1 MVWRINM
8 AQPATHRLTF
18 EEFQEI
24 DRNGRYELVDGE
36 LEELVP
42 PRPFHSWTGGRVF
55 SELDPYLEANEPDA
69 FWGVGLD
76 IPTIPFFGR
85 RPDFAHYSTVDAAR
99 IDLAANRVLGAPTL
113 VVEVVSEDDEERDTV
128 TKREE
133 YARAGIPH
141 YWIVDPLRRTV
152 LTLVLRGTA
161 YEVAGEFSG
170 DEVLTSSLFPGLA
183 LPLARLFRS

>member
-1 MVWRINM
+1 M
-8 AQPATHRLTF
+8 AQPATKRLTF
-18 EEFQEI
+18 EKFQER

-42 PRPFHSWTGGRVF
+42 PRPFHSWTGTRIA
-55 SELDPYLEANEPDA
+55 SELDRYLEAHEPEA
-69 FWGVGLD
+69 FWGVELD

-85 RPDFAHYSTVDAAR
+85 RPDFAYYSTADARR
-99 IDLAANRVLGAPTL
+99 IDLAANRVLGVPTL
-113 VVEVVSEDDEERDTV
+113 VVEVVSEEDEERDTV

-141 YWIVDPLRRTV
+141 YWIVDPQRRTV
-152 LTLVLRGTA
+152 LTLVLPGTA

-170 DEVLTSSLFPGLA
+170 DEILTSALFPGLA
-183 LPLARLFRS
+183 IPLARLFRS

>member
-1 MVWRINM
+1 MT
-8 AQPATHRLTF
+8 QPATQRLTF
-18 EEFQEI
+18 EQFQERGL
-24 DRNGRYELVDGE
+24 DGRYELVDGE

-42 PRPFHSWTGGRVF
+42 PRPFHSWTGTRIS
-55 SELDPYLEANEPDA
+55 SELDRYFEANEPDA
-69 FWGVGLD
+69 FWGVELD

-85 RPDFAHYSTVDAAR
+85 RPDFAYYSRADATR
-99 IDLAANRVLGAPTL
+99 IDLAANRVLGVPTL

-141 YWIVDPLRRTV
+141 YWIVDPQRRTV
-152 LTLVLRGTA
+152 LTLVRRGTA

-170 DEVLTSSLFPGLA
+170 DEVLTSALFPGLA

>member
-1 MVWRINM
+1 M
-8 AQPATHRLTF
+8 ALPATHRLTF

-24 DRNGRYELVDGE
+24 DLNGRYELVDGQ

-42 PRPFHSWTGGRVF
+42 PRPFHSWTGTRIS
-55 SELDPYLEANEPDA
+55 SELDRYLEANEPGA
-69 FWGVGLD
+69 FWGVELD
-76 IPTIPFFGR
+76 IPTVPFFGR
-85 RPDFAHYSTVDAAR
+85 RPDFAYYSTVDAAR
-99 IDLAANRVLGAPTL
+99 IDLAANRVLGVPTL
-113 VVEVVSEDDEERDTV
+113 VAEVVSEEDEERDTV

-141 YWIVDPLRRTV
+141 YWIVDPRRRTV

-161 YEVAGEFSG
+161 YEVAGDFSG

>member
-1 MVWRINM
+1 M
-8 AQPATHRLTF
+8 AEPATKRLTF
-18 EEFQEI
+18 EEFQEM
-24 DRNGRYELVDGE
+24 DLDGRYELVDGE

-42 PRPFHSWTGGRVF
+42 PRPFHSWTGGRLPL
-55 SELDPYLEANEPDA
+55 ELGRYLDEHEPDA
-69 FWGVGLD
+69 FWGVELD

-85 RPDFAHYSTVDAAR
+85 RPDFAYYSTVDAAR
-99 IDLAANRVLGAPTL
+99 IDLAANRVLGVPTL

-133 YARAGIPH
+133 YARAGIQH
-141 YWIVDPLRRTV
+141 YWIVDPQRRTV
-152 LTLVLRGTA
+152 LTLVLRATS

-170 DEVLTSSLFPGLA
+170 PDVLTSALFPGLA